1 MLCLLLF
8 IIIISINNEISLSC
22 SSSIWKSG
30 YSVLKPKT
38 DDRSY
43 KNITLENGITALLIE
58 DKFSEKAG
66 FTVGIKVGSFN
77 NPVYALGL
85 FHLIEHVLFLG
96 TKKYPAPESYD
107 EFMAQ
112 HGGKNNAYTSEE
124 RTIYFNEIGEEY
136 LEEGLD
142 RFSHF
147 FIDPLFYENVIEK
160 EIHIINSEHLKNIPN
175 EFDRLFHMLKTH
187 TNRPMSQFT
196 TGNIETLVDIPNKLG
211 ISIPRLLKKM
221 YKKYYCGINMFIVL
235 SSKRS
240 LTDQEKLLQK
250 YFSGVLL
257 DNDGQCKFSSLK
269 KEHGIL
275 NKSIIDKKYLS
286 KKIHVKSLGRRNL
299 LWLIWSF
306 PARLISPVK
315 QPLIYLSYILNSK
328 QKNSLFWFLQK
339 NNYITNS
346 NSVYENY
353 TFGSIFIYQLEL
365 TSEGLKNQFE
375 IIGLIYKYI
384 NKLKESKELLKV
396 YQGIRSLTEREFITN
411 TEMLE
416 SSPMHSTSE
425 ICSKMIQYGVH
436 AALSGDILIED
447 VDENL
452 IYEILNAISP
462 FDTLFLASDQ
472 QEFSGTYE
480 KFFHVKYAIEDIPIK
495 TLNVWKKTK
504 FNEQEENEIKLPT
517 PEKCSPI
524 NLRIIQ
530 EVEDLSTPQRLD
542 SMLANIWW
550 NGPVKKSHKIGIKI
564 LLKFPRR
571 YNKGIETQ
579 VWGEIITYILD
590 TLIKEKIERYSEC
603 GMSFYI
609 EWDVEGIL
617 IGINTFGYSDDIDVL
632 LNEIVAS
639 EIANI
644 SNFDCSILNE
654 IIAELNDSK
663 YVFNS
668 EDTTYSKIML
678 IIKSLQTN
686 GEYTEW
692 EYRSFINRMFVE
704 IENQNQNQNPS
715 KNRHKF
721 ISFILEY
728 TQTILGSSSNEGY
741 NKCELFNSWAYKLL
755 HRQSIIAYLQG
766 NISKNKSLYLIE
778 KFVLNSK
785 ILSLNDKYSMKKKI
799 HKLTRPIDIAL
810 INPVVED
817 INNTVLAFYQFGV
830 PSFEEKLH
838 LMALQP
844 IIQEYIYDNLRT
856 NKQLGYIIFANII
869 PISSTRLLVVGVEG
883 DNNNS
888 VEKIESII
896 RNTLYEFSTRK
907 LGNMESHM
915 FEDIKNSL
923 IQEAKSI
930 GNSFNQKLNHYWDE
944 IRYVG
949 DLSESFN
956 LQRAID
962 YINNK
967 MTIEHLYNTFNK
979 LINSEERTRSHSTIK
994 AIYYSKTSP
1003 EFKKQEFIDKYMNSA
1018 LSIARMS
1025 LKEDDFY

>member
-1 MLCLLLF
+1 
-8 IIIISINNEISLSC
+8 
-22 SSSIWKSG
+22 
-30 YSVLKPKT
+30 
-38 DDRSY
+38 
-43 KNITLENGITALLIE
+43 
-58 DKFSEKAG
+58 
-66 FTVGIKVGSFN
+66 
-77 NPVYALGL
+77 
-85 FHLIEHVLFLG
+85 
-96 TKKYPAPESYD
+96 
-107 EFMAQ
+107 
-112 HGGKNNAYTSEE
+112 
-124 RTIYFNEIGEEY
+124 
-136 LEEGLD
+136 
-142 RFSHF
+142 
-147 FIDPLFYENVIEK
+147 
-160 EIHIINSEHLKNIPN
+160 
-175 EFDRLFHMLKTH
+175 
-187 TNRPMSQFT
+187 
-196 TGNIETLVDIPNKLG
+196 
-211 ISIPRLLKKM
+211 
-221 YKKYYCGINMFIVL
+221 
-235 SSKRS
+235 
-240 LTDQEKLLQK
+240 
-250 YFSGVLL
+250 
-257 DNDGQCKFSSLK
+257 
-269 KEHGIL
+269 
-275 NKSIIDKKYLS
+275 
-286 KKIHVKSLGRRNL
+286 
-299 LWLIWSF
+299 
-306 PARLISPVK
+306 
-315 QPLIYLSYILNSK
+315 
-328 QKNSLFWFLQK
+328 
-339 NNYITNS
+339 
-346 NSVYENY
+346 
-353 TFGSIFIYQLEL
+353 
-365 TSEGLKNQFE
+365 
-375 IIGLIYKYI
+375 
-384 NKLKESKELLKV
+384 
-396 YQGIRSLTEREFITN
+396 
-411 TEMLE
+411 
-416 SSPMHSTSE
+416 
-425 ICSKMIQYGVH
+425 
-436 AALSGDILIED
+436 
-447 VDENL
+447 
-452 IYEILNAISP
+452 
-462 FDTLFLASDQ
+462 
-472 QEFSGTYE
+472 
-480 KFFHVKYAIEDIPIK
+480 
-495 TLNVWKKTK
+495 
-504 FNEQEENEIKLPT
+504 
-517 PEKCSPI
+517 
-524 NLRIIQ
+524 
-530 EVEDLSTPQRLD
+530 
-542 SMLANIWW
+542 
-550 NGPVKKSHKIGIKI
+550 
-564 LLKFPRR
+564 
-571 YNKGIETQ
+571 
-579 VWGEIITYILD
+579 
-590 TLIKEKIERYSEC
+590 
-603 GMSFYI
+603 
-609 EWDVEGIL
+609 
-617 IGINTFGYSDDIDVL
+617 
-632 LNEIVAS
+632 
-639 EIANI
+639 
-644 SNFDCSILNE
+644 
-654 IIAELNDSK
+654 
-663 YVFNS
+663 
-668 EDTTYSKIML
+668 ML